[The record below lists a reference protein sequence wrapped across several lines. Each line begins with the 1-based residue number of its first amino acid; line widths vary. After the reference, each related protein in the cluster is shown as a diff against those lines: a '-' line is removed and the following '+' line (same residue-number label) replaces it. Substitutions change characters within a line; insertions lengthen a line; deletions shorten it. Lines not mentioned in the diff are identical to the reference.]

1 MKHELKNNGCGETGK
16 EIRNVSVE
24 SGSGGKMSGKWFD
37 VEGRAG
43 RKRCQGG
50 KVDLMA
56 KAGSTASLIR
66 GGISDV
72 KKKKVRTIDGQEAKY
87 AKGTAAPV
95 GKGERRAMKRIRW
108 G

>member
-16 EIRNVSVE
+16 EMRNVSVE

-72 KKKKVRTIDGQEAKY
+72 KKKKSERLMVRKPNMPRGQQ
-87 AKGTAAPV
+87 PP
-95 GKGERRAMKRIRW
+95 
-108 G
+108 